1 MARDKGST
9 SAKPDPL
16 HSAFVALITAVT
28 GTILPFPIPAS
39 ARAVEIQPEL
49 LCLLGFMQLSALKP
63 LLVTGIILA
72 IVAIVLLAVYLAL
85 VGPELRRAALSEKR
99 FRDISRRSLDWIWET
114 DPQGHLLYSSD
125 SIQQLLGYS
134 PDSLLGKTRLELV
147 HPEDREYVAATY
159 RVGAERLAPIQ
170 DHEHRLR
177 TINGAQVYVL
187 SSCVPLLDEHQKLAG
202 WRGIDKNITERKLAE
217 RELYKLNAEL
227 EQRVRQRTAELADA
241 NELLREEIIVRSV
254 AEEQAQQMAL
264 FTELNPTP
272 VLRFDTEGIITMA
285 NPAAGDVFG
294 NPGVEGQPLAKLLPE
309 LADLDLTACIA
320 RGENHAITSS
330 HDDKTFTFS
339 VRGVPELGFGQVY
352 ATDVTELVAARVQAE
367 AANRAKSQFLTNMSH
382 ELRTPLTVING
393 FSEVLLEMGEDNF
406 SERQMVY
413 LERIKKNGEHLLV
426 LINDLLDLAKIEA
439 GRLELEFR
447 SMDIAGIMREAGDL
461 MLPNV
466 TRRGLSLQK
475 ELPDVA
481 VLINGDPLRLKQTVL
496 NLLSNAIKFTREG
509 SVTLWLVDYEQHVE
523 LGVRDTGI
531 GIALEHQRR
540 LFKPFE
546 QVHDK
551 LKVAEQGTGLGLALC
566 QEIVDAHGG
575 TISVESEI
583 NVGSDFKVTLPKEAA
598 PA

>member
-1 MARDKGST
+1 MLVGTAIALTGV
-9 SAKPDPL
+9 SAPVPAL
-16 HSAFVALITAVT
+16 AFVHMPAD
-28 GTILPFPIPAS
+28 LPA
-39 ARAVEIQPEL
+39 AGL
-49 LCLLGFMQLSALKP
+49 LLGFSQFLSLTAMLFI
-63 LLVTGIILA
+63 GIGLA
-72 IVAIVLLAVYLAL
+72 IAAIVLLAIYLSL
-85 VGPELRRAALSEKR
+85 VGPALRRATLSEKR

-114 DPQGHLLYSSD
+114 DQQGQLLYSSD
-125 SIQQLLGYS
+125 SVLQLLGYS
-134 PDSLLGKTRLELV
+134 PDALVGKTRLELV

-159 RVGAERLAPIQ
+159 QVGAERLAPIK

-177 TINGAQVYVL
+177 TLNGAQVYVL
-187 SSCVPLLDEHQKLAG
+187 SSCVPLLDEHQRLAG

-227 EQRVRQRTAELADA
+227 EQRVQQRTAELADA

-254 AEEQAQQMAL
+254 AEEQAQLMAL

-272 VLRFDTEGIITMA
+272 VMRFDTEGVITMA

-294 NPGVEGQPLAKLLPE
+294 KPGVEGLPLTIILPE
-309 LADLDLTACIA
+309 LAELDLNACITNC
-320 RGENHAITSS
+320 ENYMITSS
-330 HDDKTFTFS
+330 HDNKTFTFS
-339 VRGVPELGFGQVY
+339 VRGVPDLGFGQVY

-447 SMDIAGIMREAGDL
+447 SVDIAGIMREAGEL

-466 TRRGLSLQK
+466 TRRGLSLQTA
-475 ELPDVA
+475 LPERA
-481 VLINGDPLRLKQTVL
+481 VIVNGDPLRLKQTVL

-509 SVTLWLVDYEQHVE
+509 SVTLWLVEHDRHVE

-531 GIALEHQRR
+531 GIAPEHQQR

-566 QEIVDAHGG
+566 YEIVDAHGG
-575 TISVESEI
+575 TISVVSEI
-583 NVGSDFKVTLPKEAA
+583 NVGSDFTVTLPKEAA
-598 PA
+598 TA